1 MNPAQALNI
10 QLAALVAVHGLQ
22 RVQKA
27 LASIDDERVAR
38 VDKLG
43 VDKEE
48 RTVPPRANADHRRRK
63 KSVEELIQEAN
74 VDSSIRHLVEGIG
87 HAYEQKKFLPD
98 LWRVRKF
105 LESEGVEATKLRS
118 RNDGLRKIIGVLARQ
133 PQDRL
138 QALLMASKSN
148 KGELAILTDQIL
160 GEAPSSTRATD
171 VDALGASKSSLSQH

>member
-27 LASIDDERVAR
+27 LASIDDERVAL

-43 VDKEE
+43 VDREE
-48 RTVPPRANADHRRRK
+48 RTLSPRASANHRRRK
-63 KSVEELIQEAN
+63 KSVEELVQETN
-74 VDSSIRHLVEGIG
+74 VDSSIRHLVEEIG
-87 HAYEQKKFLPD
+87 YAYEQKNFLPD

-105 LESEGVEATKLRS
+105 LESEGVDATKLRS
-118 RNDGLRKIIGVLARQ
+118 RNDALRKIIGVLARQ

-138 QALLMASKSN
+138 QALLVASKSN

-160 GEAPSSTRATD
+160 GGAPSRTTATE
-171 VDALGASKSSLSQH
+171 VDALGASKSSPSQY